1 MTERQLSAKTM
12 VSLFRGMKG
21 WSFGRVG
28 GRAVGK
34 RGEGADMQINFANF
48 APGK

>member
-12 VSLFRGMKG
+12 VSLFRGKKE

-28 GRAVGK
+28 GRAVGE
-34 RGEGADMQINFANF
+34 RGGGAYMQIQFTNF